1 LQHRSRGLAR
11 GIDHHHFK
19 GVLAAVDVERLSGL
33 PGKREGAW
41 RPLRKKRGNDIQP
54 RSLKNAFDFPAVYR
68 FGTLAPKQWEGL
80 KVLNLPEPEIAEKV
94 GPVRLTEPD
103 HSSDPGLMTTRAE
116 KECS

>member
-1 LQHRSRGLAR
+1 
-11 GIDHHHFK
+11 
-19 GVLAAVDVERLSGL
+19 
-33 PGKREGAW
+33 
-41 RPLRKKRGNDIQP
+41 
-54 RSLKNAFDFPAVYR
+54 VYR

-80 KVLNLPEPEIAEKV
+80 KVLNLPEPEIGEKV